1 MSFRER
7 VLEICESD
15 ISCYNCPLRST
26 CNKVSDVPVTF
37 SWKDEDFD
45 SLKQYLKEYHAEL
58 SEKLTVIEEMLKED

>member
-15 ISCYNCPLRST
+15 ILCDNCPMRRA
-26 CNKVSDVPVTF
+26 CDKVSDMPAVF

-45 SLKQYLKEYHAEL
+45 SLKQRLKEYHAEL
-58 SEKLTVIEEMLKED
+58 SEELTVIEEMLKED